1 MMRFKKVF
9 GYWVFYLIVA
19 LFFLNGC
26 GGGGGSET
34 TMKEEARP
42 QDTRVFTIN
51 TDSLPFAVLSGTTT
65 ETDRW
70 TGTLG
75 GSGYRIEVPKI
86 WNGMLVM
93 YAHGYAGTSAS
104 LTVTTPSGIRRFL
117 IENGYAWAASS
128 YDKNYYDVR
137 SGVEET
143 NALALAFGTIAAANG
158 RPLAPPSKIYITGH
172 SMGGHIAAA
181 AIEDETY
188 ATAKNKVRYNGA
200 VLMCGVVGDMKLFDY
215 FVSAQRAAQ
224 QIAGYPA
231 VSYPA
236 KDFELIGQNVQHALF
251 TTFPAPPFYPAAV
264 TTPKGDTFKGIMMN
278 LTGGKRP
285 MFDQGF
291 SGPYLGMVWGTFGGD
306 GTISGIINRQGTDTN
321 SIIYQ
326 FDDNPLLSVDE
337 YAFNVSIVRAT
348 EDANANRLRRD
359 GLRWIPVVNGQF
371 KIPVVSLHTL
381 GDMYVPFMMQQVYRK
396 RADAGSG
403 KDWLVQRAIRGV
415 AHCDFTSAE
424 QVAALKAMLD
434 WEQTGLKPAGDNV
447 LTPATVAAANYGCQ
461 FTINTTG
468 PDDALFIGLIR
479 ASLPVCP

>member
-1 MMRFKKVF
+1 MIRFKRILR
-9 GYWVFYLIVA
+9 YWVV
-19 LFFLNGC
+19 LFIGVLFILNGC
-26 GGGGGSET
+26 DGGSGATVAEET
-34 TMKEEARP
+34 RP
-42 QDTRVFTIN
+42 QDARSFTVD
-51 TDSLPFAVLSGTTT
+51 TTSLPFAALAGTTT

-75 GSGYRIEVPKI
+75 GSGYRIEVPKT

-143 NALALAFGTIAAANG
+143 NALALAFNDIAAANG
-158 RPLAPPSKIYITGH
+158 RPLAPPSKIYIAGH

-188 ATAKNKVRYNGA
+188 ATAKNKMRYNGA
-200 VLMCGVVGDMKLFDY
+200 VPMCGVVGDMELFDY
-215 FVSAQRAAQ
+215 FAAAQLAAQ
-224 QIAGYPA
+224 QLAGYPA
-231 VSYPA
+231 TAYPI
-236 KDFELIGQNVQHALF
+236 KNFDVIGQDVQNALF
-251 TTFPAPPFYPAAV
+251 TTFPKPPLYPPAV
-264 TTPKGDTFKGIMMN
+264 TTPKGDIFKGIMMN

-291 SGPYLGMVWGTFGGD
+291 SGPYLGAVWGTFGDD
-306 GTISGIINRQGTDTN
+306 GTINGILNRQGADTN
-321 SIIYQ
+321 SIVYQ
-326 FDDNPLLSVDE
+326 FDDDPLLSVDE
-337 YAFNVSIVRAT
+337 YAFNVSIARAT
-348 EDANANRLRRD
+348 EDANANRLRSD
-359 GLRWIPVVNGQF
+359 GLRWIPVVHGQF

-381 GDMYVPFMMQQVYRK
+381 GDMYVPFKMEQVYRK
-396 RADAGSG
+396 RADAGTG

-415 AHCDFTSAE
+415 AHCDFTAAE
-424 QVAALKAMLD
+424 EVAALKAMLD
-434 WEQTGLKPAGDNV
+434 WEQTGEKPAGDDV
-447 LTPATVAAANYGCQ
+447 LAPATVAAANYGCR

-468 PDDALFIGLIR
+468 PDDAFFIGLIR
-479 ASLPVCP
+479 ATLPACR

>member
-1 MMRFKKVF
+1 MVRFKRAL
-9 GYWVFYLIVA
+9 GSWVIFLIGV
-19 LFFLNGC
+19 LFILNGC
-26 GGGGGSET
+26 GGSSGVAVPEET
-34 TMKEEARP
+34 RLQDARS
-42 QDTRVFTIN
+42 FTVN
-51 TDSLPFAVLSGTTT
+51 TASLPFAALAGTTA

-75 GSGYRIEVPKI
+75 GSGYRIEVPKN

-93 YAHGYAGTSAS
+93 YAHGYAGTGAS
-104 LTVTTPSGIRRFL
+104 LTVTTPSGLRRFL

-143 NALALAFGTIAAANG
+143 NALALAFNNIAVANG

-172 SMGGHIAAA
+172 SMGGHVAAA
-181 AIEDETY
+181 AIEDET
-188 ATAKNKVRYNGA
+188 ATTAKNKVRYNGA
-200 VLMCGVVGDMKLFDY
+200 VPMCGVVGDVELFDY
-215 FVSAQRAAQ
+215 LAAAQLAAQ
-224 QIAGYPA
+224 QLAGYPA
-231 VSYPA
+231 VSYPV
-236 KDFELIGQNVQHALF
+236 KNFELINQNVQNALF
-251 TTFPAPPFYPAAV
+251 TTFPAPPTYPPAV
-264 TTPKGDTFKGIMMN
+264 TTPAGDTFKGVMMN

-291 SGPYLGMVWGTFGGD
+291 RGPYLGTVWGTFGGD
-306 GTISGIINRQGTDTN
+306 GTISGILNKQGIDTN
-321 SIIYQ
+321 SIVYQ

-337 YAFNVSIVRAT
+337 YAFNVSIARAT
-348 EDANANRLRRD
+348 EDADANRLRSD

-371 KIPVVSLHTL
+371 KIPVVTLHTL
-381 GDMYVPFMMQQVYRK
+381 GDMYVPFKMEQVYRK
-396 RADAGSG
+396 RANAGPG

-415 AHCDFTSAE
+415 AHCDFTAAE

-434 WEQTGLKPAGDNV
+434 WEQTGVKPAGDDV

-468 PDDALFIGLIR
+468 PDDSATTGLVR
-479 ASLPVCP
+479 ASLPACP